1 MLAGAELAAPHG
13 MSIEQRYTFFTQWYD
28 STAALTRVYQLVY
41 YTDHTIE
48 IFDMKNRRTFL
59 KRMKHP
65 EIALR
70 DLFVGNTVTIHARQL
85 KVTEY
90 GDSFTAGRFAE
101 SSETSVALLKPAAL
115 GELPALLKTFAHSGL
130 IVAQVRMCEI
140 PAACP
145 GYTPSH
151 AGYAVALLLKAAD
164 AVHTVGQIAGASR
177 GALTSS
183 ASVDEALAAADMLFG
198 ERKPAVTPP
207 VCQDS
212 TLLLVRP
219 HALKAGLLGHV
230 LDHVMSGGFVLRT
243 LSTFTISLP
252 NAEEFLEVY
261 KGVIPEY
268 REYVDELTSGVCF
281 AAEVT
286 YAPAPAESVPRL
298 RELAGAS
305 DPEVAR
311 LLHKQSIRA
320 LYSTS
325 KVKNC
330 VHCTDLPED
339 GPLEVKYWFSILG

>member
-1 MLAGAELAAPHG
+1 
-13 MSIEQRYTFFTQWYD
+13 MSIEQRYTFLTQWYD
-28 STAALTRVYQLVY
+28 ATAALTRVYQLVY
-41 YTDHTIE
+41 YTDSTIE
-48 IFDMKNRRTFL
+48 IFDVKNRRTFL

-85 KVTEY
+85 KVIEY

-101 SSETSVALLKPAAL
+101 SSETTVALLKPAAL
-115 GELPALLKTFAHSGL
+115 GELPLMLKTFAESGL
-130 IVAQVRMCEI
+130 ITAEVRMCEI
-140 PAACP
+140 PPSCP
-145 GYTPSH
+145 GYTPQH
-151 AGYAVALLLKAAD
+151 AGFAVAVLLKAAD
-164 AVHTVGQIAGASR
+164 AIQTVSQIAAASR
-177 GALTSS
+177 GAFTSTES
-183 ASVDEALAAADMLFG
+183 TAEADQAATMLFG
-198 ERKPAVTPP
+198 ERKPPVTAP

-219 HALKAGLLGHV
+219 HALKAGLLGPI
-230 LDHVMSGGFVLRT
+230 LELVMGNGFVLRT
-243 LSTFTISLP
+243 LSTFTVSLP

-286 YAPAPAESVPRL
+286 YAAAPGESVQRL

-320 LYSTS
+320 LYSQS

-339 GPLEVKYWFSILG
+339 GPLEVEYFFSILG